1 MITLAHNTHVYVPL
15 LILEYPHSSLNG
27 LLEQHGPFRPDANG
41 NLQPNDATWTSIANM

>member
-1 MITLAHNTHVYVPL
+1 VVELVCL
-15 LILEYPHSSLNG
+15 LQHHYFTPCSSLNG